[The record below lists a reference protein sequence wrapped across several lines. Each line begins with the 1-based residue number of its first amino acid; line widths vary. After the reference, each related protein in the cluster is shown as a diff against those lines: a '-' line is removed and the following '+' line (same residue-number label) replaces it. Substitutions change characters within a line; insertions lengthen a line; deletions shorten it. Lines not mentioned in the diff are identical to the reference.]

1 MTNPILGKWTQSASQ
16 PYPGLFFIFKED
28 GTFEAYYE
36 TMGITSAGTWS
47 TDADKIDV
55 DQTEHTFGLVGKFVG
70 RFEIDGDLLKMNLV
84 PVGEKGRPENLT
96 DAVVYQ
102 KTEDTE
108 D

>member
-36 TMGITSAGTWS
+36 ALGITSAGTWS
-47 TDADKIDV
+47 TEADQIDM
-55 DQTEHTFGLVGKFVG
+55 DQTEHTFGLVGKYVG

-84 PVGEKGRPENLT
+84 PVGEKGRPANLT
-96 DAVVYQ
+96 NAVVYQ
-102 KTEDTE
+102 KTEDSE